1 MPKSTLL
8 SLTLALLLALTLAAC
23 EAAPAAPG
31 MSDAAA
37 PSANQVSS
45 EDGSTEPGQEETP
58 AATQPADDNPTPVP
72 PTATAS
78 ATPTLP
84 PSPTPTTT
92 PTATPEP
99 VVIEGITLAEA
110 EIYAGPSDIYPWM
123 GTYTAGITLTVMGSD
138 DSLSW
143 LAVEI
148 PPGQIGWVAEQD
160 LQLDFPKTDL
170 PLAPTPEALPTV
182 APLAGSTIQL
192 TLVKEYHPP
201 SESFHGYQTAIAVVQ
216 TAQPKVPFT
225 LEMISS
231 KGKIVFREKSMT
243 DAQGKM
249 NIYLPWRQAEGIYRV
264 VVTTESGDSDEA
276 SMEIKV
282 ID

>member
-1 MPKSTLL
+1 
-8 SLTLALLLALTLAAC
+8 
-23 EAAPAAPG
+23 

-123 GTYTAGITLTVMGSD
+123 GTYTTGITLTVMGSD

-192 TLVKEYHPP
+192 TLVKHLYPASEY
-201 SESFHGYQTAIAVVQ
+201 FHSVQAAIAVVQ
-216 TAQPKVPFT
+216 TNQPKTPFT
-225 LEMISS
+225 LEMFNE
-231 KGKIVFREKSMT
+231 KGKLMFREKNMT
-243 DAQGKM
+243 DAAGKQS
-249 NIYLPWRQAEGIYRV
+249 IYIPWRQAEGKYRV
-264 VVTTESGDSDEA
+264 VVTNAAGDYAEGWF
-276 SMEIKV
+276 EV
-282 ID
+282 IER

>member
-37 PSANQVSS
+37 PSANQIASGS
-45 EDGSTEPGQEETP
+45 DSTEPGQNETP

-123 GTYTAGITLTVMGSD
+123 GTYTTGITLTVMGSD

-192 TLVKEYHPP
+192 TLVKHLYPASEY
-201 SESFHGYQTAIAVVQ
+201 FHSVQAAIAVVQ
-216 TAQPKVPFT
+216 TNQPKTPFT
-225 LEMISS
+225 LEMFNE
-231 KGKIVFREKSMT
+231 KGKLMFREKNMT
-243 DAQGKM
+243 DAAGKQS
-249 NIYLPWRQAEGIYRV
+249 IYIPWRQAEGKYRV
-264 VVTTESGDSDEA
+264 VVTNAAGDYAEGWF
-276 SMEIKV
+276 EV
-282 ID
+282 IER